1 MVTES
6 SKQVPE
12 SVSRLSPGQWAR
24 DDRPLDEDDRI
35 DLSRVVHAFQRHWL
49 SGIVGA
55 VLFGVLGFA
64 YASSRPLEYE
74 GVTTL
79 LVVPPSQGGGGQI
92 NPATFRAVV
101 ENATLASQVIEELS
115 LREQITPQDFVER
128 ALSVEEVRGTNIV
141 KVKVRLADPKI
152 AADASRRLAQKAIGL
167 TQQVNQLG
175 GASVQEQ
182 LKNNLNDA
190 RARME
195 KAEQDLLSYKQ
206 RAQVDL
212 IQGDANAQL
221 VERAGLLELVIN
233 IEAERARLGA
243 AEQEIKR
250 QQPLL
255 SAPRAPGAEE
265 ALRRANGNATAAQT
279 GGVEAQQLDLT
290 NPFVNPVYQ
299 TLDFQIA
306 MSRTRIAALEK
317 QRDEIM
323 HVKKLGGAELTQ
335 LSELYRREIELAR
348 LQETFDLALKV
359 HGDLA
364 IRYEQSRTQPLGNTA
379 QLQIVDNALPPEH
392 PVARKRLQYSVFGAG
407 VGVVAMALMTVFW
420 DNRGKRSRE
429 TAS

>member
-1 MVTES
+1 MATPPQPSAAETE
-6 SKQVPE
+6 
-12 SVSRLSPGQWAR
+12 A
-24 DDRPLDEDDRI
+24 DFADADRYVRAIRRRWLVI
-35 DLSRVVHAFQRHWL
+35 GLGAIVCGALAF
-49 SGIVGA
+49 V
-55 VLFGVLGFA
+55 
-64 YASSRPLEYE
+64 YASSRPLAYE

-79 LVVPPSQGGGGQI
+79 LVVPPTQGGGAQI

-115 LREQITPQDFVER
+115 LRDQITPQDFVER

-152 AADASRRLAQKAIGL
+152 AADASRRLAQKAITL

-182 LKNNLNDA
+182 LKNHLNDA

-195 KAEQDLLSYKQ
+195 KAELDLLSYKQ
-206 RAQVDL
+206 HAQVDL

-221 VERAGLLELVIN
+221 VERAGLLGLVIN
-233 IEAERARLGA
+233 IEAERARLAA

-255 SAPRAPGAEE
+255 SAPRAPGAED
-265 ALRRANGNATAAQT
+265 ALRRANGNATAGQA
-279 GGVEAQQLDLT
+279 GAVEAQQLDLT

-323 HVKKLGGAELTQ
+323 HVKKLGGAELKQ
-335 LSELYRREIELAR
+335 LSELYRREIEQAR

-364 IRYEQSRTQPLGNTA
+364 VRYEQSRTQPLGTTA
-379 QLQIVDNALPPEH
+379 QLQVVDNALPPEH
-392 PVARKRLQYSVFGAG
+392 PVSRKRVQYGIFGAG
-407 VGVVAMALMTVFW
+407 VGVVGMMMLTVFW
-420 DNRGKRSRE
+420 ESRGRRSRL